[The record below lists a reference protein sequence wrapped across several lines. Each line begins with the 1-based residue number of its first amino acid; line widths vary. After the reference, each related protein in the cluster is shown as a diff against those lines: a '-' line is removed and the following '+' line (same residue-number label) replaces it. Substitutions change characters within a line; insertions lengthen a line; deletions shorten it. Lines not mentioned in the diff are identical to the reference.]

1 MMKWQ
6 SAIGIVIGAAC
17 TMAWAGCGR
26 TSPIGPGDVSATR
39 AGAVQAAATPPSA
52 RRTLSNDLSTL
63 GERAAE
69 ARVLVCILADGSRT
83 QLSLTVWGM
92 PGAALHGLNTM
103 NGRVH
108 GIVSAPAP
116 PIP

>member
-1 MMKWQ
+1 MMR
-6 SAIGIVIGAAC
+6 SRRTIGIVIGVAC
-17 TMAWAGCGR
+17 TMVCAGCGR
-26 TSPIGPGDVSATR
+26 TSPIGPENVGPAR
-39 AGAVQAAATPPSA
+39 AASVQAAAAPSEH
-52 RRTLSNDLSTL
+52 RTLSNDLSTL
-63 GERAAE
+63 GERAGE
-69 ARVLVCILADGSRT
+69 ARFLVCVLGDGSQT

-92 PGAALHGLNTM
+92 PGAALHCLNAM